1 MVELAIAESRRSVA
15 AVSQAVAPTERRG
28 YSADSLSFPNRVWE
42 RGDGGALDHELANA
56 QNYFEVRSLITMDE
70 EISGTSGDVAERGL
84 RYTKDQLEQ
93 LLEQTEDYV
102 RENTTR
108 SIAYALIA
116 GFILNRLPIGRI
128 LGGLTRLVLI
138 AFKPAILA
146 YGATKLYQAAQGD
159 EE

>member
-1 MVELAIAESRRSVA
+1 
-15 AVSQAVAPTERRG
+15 
-28 YSADSLSFPNRVWE
+28 
-42 RGDGGALDHELANA
+42 
-56 QNYFEVRSLITMDE
+56 MDE
-70 EISGTSGDVAERGL
+70 EFSGTSGDVAERGL
-84 RYTKDQLEQ
+84 RYTKDQFEQ

-102 RENTTR
+102 RENPAR
-108 SIAYALIA
+108 SVAYALVA

-128 LGGLTRLVLI
+128 FGALIRLVFI